1 MLTKTRMEHGMHIVF
16 VFNRL
21 NEKGQSIA
29 VERIEEL
36 EKIPDYQKTKG
47 E

>member
-1 MLTKTRMEHGMHIVF
+1 MYFVL

-36 EKIPDYQKTKG
+36 AKISDYQKIKD